1 MKTLRKFFR
10 TKDQRIITYLGLMLA
25 VGVFIMLLSGP
36 LFRNIARDPEM
47 HVQSSVYI
55 PAPTAETHHTPQH
68 IHAYE
73 QALERRLEEI
83 LSLVDGVGQ
92 IRVMVTFSQG
102 REMVFAVDR
111 NVSTSATKEEDSEG
125 GTRHQSSQQ
134 SQDKT
139 LIITDRSGVDRP
151 LVVKETE
158 PVIGGVMIIAEGGD
172 DVLIRD
178 ALIRSTSTLLGIEI
192 NRVQVMKMRASTNA
206 RQ

>member
-10 TKDQRIITYLGLMLA
+10 TKDQRVITYLGLMLVA
-25 VGVFIMLLSGP
+25 GVFIMLLSGP
-36 LFRNIARDPEM
+36 LFRNTALREPETFAE
-47 HVQSSVYI
+47 SPAYI
-55 PAPTAETHHTPQH
+55 PNPIAETHQTHV
-68 IHAYE
+68 YE
-73 QALERRLEEI
+73 RALERRLEEV
-83 LSLVDGVGQ
+83 LSLVDGVGR
-92 IRVMVTFSQG
+92 IRVMITFSQG

-111 NVSTSATKEEDSEG
+111 NINTSANKEEDSQG
-125 GTRHQSSQQ
+125 GTRHQSSQH

-192 NRVQVMKMRASTNA
+192 NRVQVLKMKAQT
-206 RQ
+206 Q

>member
-10 TKDQRIITYLGLMLA
+10 TKDQRIVTYLGLMLA

-36 LFRNIARDPEM
+36 LFRNTVTQEPKTSEEA
-47 HVQSSVYI
+47 SVYI
-55 PAPTAETHHTPQH
+55 PASATEAPKPNTH
-68 IHAYE
+68 IYE
-73 QALERRLEEI
+73 MTLERRLEEI
-83 LSLVDGVGQ
+83 LSLIDGVGR

-111 NVSTSATKEEDSEG
+111 NVNTSVTKEEDSQG

-139 LIITDRSGVDRP
+139 LIITDRLGVDRP
-151 LVVKETE
+151 LVIRETE

-192 NRVQVMKMRASTNA
+192 NRVQVMKMRPHTN
-206 RQ
+206 Q

>member
-1 MKTLRKFFR
+1 MDTLRKFFR
-10 TKDQRIITYLGLMLA
+10 TKDQRIITYLGLMLV

-36 LFRNIARDPEM
+36 LFRGNSSREREI
-47 HVQSSVYI
+47 HTQSPTYI
-55 PAPTAETHHTPQH
+55 PAPVTETQHTH
-68 IHAYE
+68 VYE
-73 QALERRLEEI
+73 RALERRLEEV

-111 NVSTSATKEEDSEG
+111 NVNTSATKEEDSQG

-139 LIITDRSGVDRP
+139 LIITDRSGLDRP
-151 LVVKETE
+151 LIVKETE

-172 DVLIRD
+172 DILIRD
-178 ALIRSTSTLLGIEI
+178 ALIRSTSTLLGIDI
-192 NRVQVMKMRASTNA
+192 NRVQVMKMRPGTN
-206 RQ
+206 R